1 MTPDSSSVAFP
12 ATTDTARPLTFDRV
26 VDVVDALI
34 DHFKSDADK
43 AEITFRLSKFNVLIA
58 LAGKW
63 GEVLLVKGTLNASV
77 DPRLAGYLAQTINDM
92 NTRRMVPVA
101 YTSVTERGY
110 LLTHLRASLDAE
122 AWVTDAQLRDFLD
135 TAISTMVDAVR
146 ELSEAVPEV
155 VGPPDGYAE
164 AMGEAPTTTPLPVTA
179 DRIRAALSAEGIVH
193 TQVSEDEMTVRCRIE
208 GRWTFFRI
216 INDGRWLTI
225 RTFSQD
231 KGELS
236 QLFAISAVLD
246 DYNAGDAWLLA
257 SATVHED
264 EVQVSLARNWLIGN
278 GMTAAQLRY
287 AVHTAVH
294 GAYMSFEHLEP
305 QLAPLLAP
313 QLPEITRTDEA
324 EDSIQLFAADSDTAD
339 DPAEDEDWDD
349 EDWEEW
355 EDEDYVERPVDPN
368 QMGLD
373 LGLTDDKAEK
383 AEDAAEEDERGEDGA
398 TPQAE

>member
-1 MTPDSSSVAFP
+1 MTPDASSVAFP
-12 ATTDTARPLTFDRV
+12 ATADTARPLTFERV
-26 VDVVDALI
+26 VDVVDELI
-34 DHFKSDADK
+34 DHFTTDADE
-43 AEITFRLSKFNVLIA
+43 AEITFRLPKFDVLIGV
-58 LAGKW
+58 AGKW
-63 GEVLLVKGTLNASV
+63 GEVLLVKGTLNTSV
-77 DPRLAGYLAQTINDM
+77 EPRLAGYLAQTINDM

-135 TAISTMVDAVR
+135 TAIGTMVDAVR

-164 AMGEAPTTTPLPVTA
+164 AMGEAPHTTPMPVTA
-179 DRIRAALSAEGIVH
+179 DRIRAALSAEDIVH
-193 TQVSEDEMTVRCRIE
+193 TEVSEDEMTVRCRID

-225 RTFSQD
+225 RTFAREA
-231 KGELS
+231 GELS
-236 QLFAISAVLD
+236 QLFVISAVLD
-246 DYNAGDAWLLA
+246 NYNAGDASLLA
-257 SATVHED
+257 SASVHED

-294 GAYMSFEHLEP
+294 GAYISFESLEP

-313 QLPEITRTDEA
+313 QLPEITRTEEA
-324 EDSIQLFAADSDTAD
+324 EDAIQLFTADSDAAD

-355 EDEDYVERPVDPN
+355 EDEDDVEHPVDPN

-373 LGLTDDKAEK
+373 LDLTDDEAEK
-383 AEDAAEEDERGEDGA
+383 TEDAAEEEEHDEDGT

>member
-1 MTPDSSSVAFP
+1 MTPDASSVAFP
-12 ATTDTARPLTFDRV
+12 ATADTARPLTFERV
-26 VDVVDALI
+26 VDVVDELI
-34 DHFKSDADK
+34 DHFTTDADE
-43 AEITFRLSKFNVLIA
+43 AEITFRLPKFDVLIGV
-58 LAGKW
+58 AGKW
-63 GEVLLVKGTLNASV
+63 GEVLLVKGTLNTSV
-77 DPRLAGYLAQTINDM
+77 KPRLAGYLAQTINDM

-135 TAISTMVDAVR
+135 TAIGTMVDAVR

-164 AMGEAPTTTPLPVTA
+164 AMGEAPTTTPMPVTA
-179 DRIRAALSAEGIVH
+179 DRIRAALSAEDIVH
-193 TQVSEDEMTVRCRIE
+193 TEVSEDEMTVRCRID

-225 RTFSQD
+225 RTFAREA
-231 KGELS
+231 GELS

-246 DYNAGDAWLLA
+246 NYNAGDASLLA
-257 SATVHED
+257 SASVHED

-294 GAYMSFEHLEP
+294 GAYISFESLEP

-313 QLPEITRTDEA
+313 QLPEITRTEEA
-324 EDSIQLFAADSDTAD
+324 EDAIQLFTADSDAAD
-339 DPAEDEDWDD
+339 DPAED

-355 EDEDYVERPVDPN
+355 EDEDDVEHPVDPN

-373 LGLTDDKAEK
+373 LGLTDDEAEK
-383 AEDAAEEDERGEDGA
+383 TEDAAEEEEHDEDGT